1 MFPKQKPFY
10 HPFQN
15 LSLGFSIPGPTNAHE
30 GFEIEDIN
38 LYYQPVQ
45 EPISGTI
52 FFFIK
57 LSIVL
62 IGCFVHS
69 KILAVMGNDSSIIYN
84 VTKFYL
90 WTQIAVYPTG
100 LIFITITD
108 FIHPAGEVIG
118 YWFCTLGW
126 LTISFGGLITIFFS
140 FIVSLMR
147 YFFILHN
154 TKVEEF
160 GKEKM
165 KKIFMSMFISIPFLI
180 LLLDSFEEFH
190 LFSYI
195 NKCYGKDHAVFL
207 IETSTLNVLKHKFWS
222 FESHENGQNYEVLF
236 YSAKQICKII
246 KHFFLVIMGSNIS
259 EAVIY
264 YKVLTHM
271 NR

>member
-90 WTQIAVYPTG
+90 WTQHCP
-100 LIFITITD
+100 D
-108 FIHPAGEVIG
+108 
-118 YWFCTLGW
+118 
-126 LTISFGGLITIFFS
+126 
-140 FIVSLMR
+140 
-147 YFFILHN
+147 
-154 TKVEEF
+154 
-160 GKEKM
+160 
-165 KKIFMSMFISIPFLI
+165 
-180 LLLDSFEEFH
+180 
-190 LFSYI
+190 
-195 NKCYGKDHAVFL
+195 
-207 IETSTLNVLKHKFWS
+207 
-222 FESHENGQNYEVLF
+222 
-236 YSAKQICKII
+236 
-246 KHFFLVIMGSNIS
+246 
-259 EAVIY
+259 
-264 YKVLTHM
+264 
-271 NR
+271 